1 MEPNAPTPYS
11 EQASLEIDREI
22 AKGLTIGAGY
32 LFVSGRHQV
41 RGNNLNMGCPVGMSK
56 PGNPAFAQGILNPDG
71 TQSACEGT
79 PDLSVLGKPYFSPF
93 GALTPLSMGP
103 GAEFLN
109 SGLLDY
115 NNNVANSTYHGL
127 TLQVTE
133 RAGSYLRL
141 NANYTFSK
149 TIDNGTFT
157 TFISLPQNQFDTGA
171 ERSLSNQDARHR
183 FVANFV
189 ASGQE
194 KSFLRQFEL
203 SGIVTLQSG
212 RPFTMFV
219 GFDANND
226 ANPVT
231 DRIGLSGRNT
241 YTGDGL
247 YTTDLR
253 LSRYF
258 KFKERQKIELG
269 IDFFNVFNRPN
280 VDEVT
285 SVYGVPGF
293 CGAVPRRYQDAAS
306 VAVQTTPSFS
316 FTCAPSFPS
325 WGPLPQIPDP
335 NPLFGSAR
343 TVFNPRQ
350 LQFSIKYSF

>member
-1 MEPNAPTPYS
+1 
-11 EQASLEIDREI
+11 
-22 AKGLTIGAGY
+22 
-32 LFVSGRHQV
+32 
-41 RGNNLNMGCPVGMSK
+41 
-56 PGNPAFAQGILNPDG
+56 
-71 TQSACEGT
+71 
-79 PDLSVLGKPYFSPF
+79 
-93 GALTPLSMGP
+93 
-103 GAEFLN
+103 
-109 SGLLDY
+109 
-115 NNNVANSTYHGL
+115 
-127 TLQVTE
+127 
-133 RAGSYLRL
+133 
-141 NANYTFSK
+141 
-149 TIDNGTFT
+149 
-157 TFISLPQNQFDTGA
+157 
-171 ERSLSNQDARHR
+171 
-183 FVANFV
+183 
-189 ASGQE
+189 
-194 KSFLRQFEL
+194 
-203 SGIVTLQSG
+203 
-212 RPFTMFV
+212 MFV